1 MTLLGDNAS
10 KIDASYGVER
20 ILNGRKAMNDNIIIL
35 AEELRKAKR
44 VIALTGAGISV
55 ESGIPAFRGNQGL
68 WAKFDPMEYAHID
81 AFMQN
86 PGKVWKMLIEL
97 SELVKAAKPNQAHY
111 ALARLE
117 SVCNFSAV
125 ITQNIDNLHQE
136 AGSSHVVEFHGNSKR
151 IKCLNCGDSYRQDM
165 ISTDILPPMCSCGGV
180 LKPDIVFF
188 GEMIPWRASIEA
200 AAEAQACDLIL
211 VIGTSA
217 VVAPASSIPITAKER
232 GAKVMEINPEPTP
245 LTDYVADISIHL
257 SASEALSEVVRLLE
271 S

>member
-1 MTLLGDNAS
+1 
-10 KIDASYGVER
+10 
-20 ILNGRKAMNDNIIIL
+20 MNDKISIL
-35 AEELRKAKR
+35 AEALQKAKR
-44 VIALTGAGISV
+44 VTALTGAGISV
-55 ESGIPAFRGNQGL
+55 ESGIPAFRGSQGL
-68 WAKFDPMEYAHID
+68 WAKYDPMEYAHID

-86 PGKVWKMLIEL
+86 PGKVWKMLLEL
-97 SELVKAAKPNQAHY
+97 AELVRSAKPNKAHY
-111 ALARLE
+111 ALAQLE
-117 SVCNFSAV
+117 KFVQFSAV

-136 AGSSHVVEFHGNSKR
+136 AGSSHVIEFHGNGKR
-151 IKCLNCGDSYRQDM
+151 IKCLSCGESYHQDEVPVH
-165 ISTDILPPMCSCGGV
+165 TLPPTCTCGGI
-180 LKPDIVFF
+180 LKPDVVFF
-188 GEMIPWRASIEA
+188 GEMIPWRASMEA
-200 AAEAQACDLIL
+200 AAEAQACDLII